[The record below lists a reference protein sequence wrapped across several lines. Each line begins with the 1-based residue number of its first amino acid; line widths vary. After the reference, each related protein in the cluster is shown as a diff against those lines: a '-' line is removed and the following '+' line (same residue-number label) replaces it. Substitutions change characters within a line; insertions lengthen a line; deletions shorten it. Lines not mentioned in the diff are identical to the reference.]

1 MDNKRENNQ
10 KKVRISKQCSTSL
23 IIGSILVI
31 SLPFLPMGMMYL
43 LSILLFLAIF
53 PVADLLVKEYEYI
66 YSPDPFHANKYG
78 RLWEEDYSIEYK
90 GKIINYRHLYYRS
103 SIGVPEEDFVTT
115 KIDEINLERIKEKYE
130 QNR

>member
-1 MDNKRENNQ
+1 MDNIRSSNQ
-10 KKVRISKQCSTSL
+10 KKIRISKQCSVSL
-23 IIGSILVI
+23 VIGGILVI

-66 YSPDPFHANKYG
+66 YSPDPFHADKYG

-103 SIGVPEEDFVTT
+103 STGVPEEDFVTT
-115 KIDEINLERIKEKYE
+115 EIDEINLKRIEEEYKRNK
-130 QNR
+130 